1 MVKILYKKTISFWSR
16 IFMFAVSLFSFSNTA
31 KSYISYRSC
40 LSRDISNLQSAY
52 SKLNA
57 RSENLKRKLE
67 VIKKS
72 SSESTLTYDNL
83 LAEIA
88 ELEVARNTLLSSIN
102 DLRNRISAGDSRGIY
117 KSDARTSSSYNFCG

>member
-31 KSYISYRSC
+31 KSYTSYRSC

-52 SKLNA
+52 SKLNS

-67 VIKKS
+67 VIKNS

-88 ELEVARNTLLSSIN
+88 ELEVTRNTLLSSIN
-102 DLRNRISAGDSRGIY
+102 NLRNRIHAGDLRGIY
-117 KSDARTSSSYNFCG
+117 KSDARNISSYNFCG

>member
-31 KSYISYRSC
+31 KSYTSYRSC

-52 SKLNA
+52 SKLNS

-67 VIKKS
+67 VIKNS

-88 ELEVARNTLLSSIN
+88 ELEVTRNTLLSSIN
-102 DLRNRISAGDSRGIY
+102 NLRNRINAGDSRGIY